1 MRKLGGCLF
10 LSDHSKPHQQAA
22 KVRDSGVKL
31 FTRSGNLVKLAGAAS
46 PGQYLIPEYTPVSD
60 QGQLGSCVANGTAD
74 AFEIIKGI
82 ENSSNV
88 KQLSRLF
95 LYWNA
100 RLYDKDTSHD
110 DGTYVSNAMQSLV
123 DYGICEE
130 TTWAYNESK
139 VFVQPNLIAYKE
151 ADDNTLKAAD
161 FYKII
166 TTGQGRLDDIEAAI
180 RANHPVVFGTGVGQ
194 DFEEY
199 DGNPNT
205 VFDVPKN
212 SLGGHCMVVVGV
224 RRNPDLQFYI
234 RNSWGK
240 YWGLGGHAWFKAS
253 YLADQSTD
261 DLYVPTLMPNLLK

>member
-10 LSDHSKPHQQAA
+10 LSDKTKPNQQAA
-22 KVRDSGVKL
+22 KARDAGVKL
-31 FTRSGNLVKLAGAAS
+31 FTKSGGLIKLAAANAT
-46 PGQYLIPEYTPVSD
+46 GEYHIPEYTPISD

-82 ENSSNV
+82 ENPSSV

-95 LYWNA
+95 VYWNA
-100 RLYDKDTSHD
+100 RLYDHDTSRD
-110 DGTYVSNAMQSLV
+110 EGTYVSNAMQSLV

-130 TTWAYNESK
+130 TTWVYNESK
-139 VFVQPNLIAYKE
+139 VFVQPTLVAYKE

-166 TTGQGRLDDIEAAI
+166 TTGNGRLSDIETAI
-180 RANHPVVFGTGVGQ
+180 RANHPVVFGTGVGS
-194 DFEEY
+194 DFENY

-205 VFDVPKN
+205 VFNAPK
-212 SLGGHCMVVVGV
+212 SPLGGHCMVVVGV

-234 RNSWGK
+234 RNSWSAS
-240 YWGLGGHAWFKAS
+240 WGLGGHAWFSGS
-253 YLADQSTD
+253 YLADPMTD
-261 DLYVPTLMPNLLK
+261 DLYVPTLMPDLLK